1 MAKPVP
7 RASILVTFFND
18 PDTLGLMSN
27 GNDGPRAVLMFI
39 GLLVLAK
46 DLHNKG
52 EFKGKI
58 EIYSGQLM
66 LEPKR
71 SRRLFNMLSSP
82 SLRWV
87 EEVHPGFKIRSWEKH
102 NQINEAWGGKRDG
115 AGRRSIQSEAS
126 KEDKKNAQNAVWRA
140 VSRGEIVRPDTCSK
154 CAGGG
159 DIEAHHHDYFKPLDV
174 IWLCKKCH
182 GMEHSNNHLEN
193 TNNQDECSSSLEN
206 NHLGYMSDSYSSS
219 DSELQQQHAGEAV
232 LSMRTKP
239 GKAVKPDESDP
250 DAALIAHVCNCI
262 AATMRLDALR
272 PHRNEPQTVEPN
284 VRAWLARPAPTI
296 HGATVT
302 MAEVVERAADHAAES
317 ELGGTVKGALSWCES
332 VIDRAC
338 RDQVWPGEFKAA
350 KKTGVT
356 IERPPEVPE
365 YKTPEERQRERRERE
380 RNGHP

>member
-102 NQINEAWGGKRDG
+102 NANPSWGGSRPNSG
-115 AGRRSIQSEAS
+115 P
-126 KEDKKNAQNAVWRA
+126 KNDSSSV
-140 VSRGEIVRPDTCSK
+140 
-154 CAGGG
+154 
-159 DIEAHHHDYFKPLDV
+159 
-174 IWLCKKCH
+174 
-182 GMEHSNNHLEN
+182 
-193 TNNQDECSSSLEN
+193 QDEPDLNSKMDTGSVQ
-206 NHLGYMSDSYSSS
+206 LGYTSDSYSSS
-219 DSELQQQHAGEAV
+219 DSELQQQQQNAGEV
-232 LSMRTKP
+232 KLKLSPKS
-239 GKAVKPDESDP
+239 KIEWSDGVGWTGIT
-250 DAALIAHVCNCI
+250 DSDRDRWTAAYPACDIDLQLARMNDWLTANPTQRKSNYARFIANWF
-262 AATMRLDALR
+262 ARQQDR
-272 PHRNEPQTVEPN
+272 GGDRRNENGQKAGSWFGADANGSRGTGGFGGQD
-284 VRAWLARPAPTI
+284 RAS
-296 HGATVT
+296 
-302 MAEVVERAADHAAES
+302 AAE
-317 ELGGTVKGALSWCES
+317 AR
-332 VIDRAC
+332 RAKQ
-338 RDQVWPGEFKAA
+338 RAD
-350 KKTGVT
+350 
-356 IERPPEVPE
+356 E
-365 YKTPEERQRERRERE
+365 YD
-380 RNGHP
+380 

>member
-102 NQINEAWGGKRDG
+102 NANPSWGGSRPNSG
-115 AGRRSIQSEAS
+115 P
-126 KEDKKNAQNAVWRA
+126 KNDSSSV
-140 VSRGEIVRPDTCSK
+140 
-154 CAGGG
+154 
-159 DIEAHHHDYFKPLDV
+159 
-174 IWLCKKCH
+174 
-182 GMEHSNNHLEN
+182 
-193 TNNQDECSSSLEN
+193 QDEPDLNSKMDTGTVQ
-206 NHLGYMSDSYSSS
+206 LGYTSDSYSSS
-219 DSELQQQHAGEAV
+219 DSELQQQQHAGEAV
-232 LSMRTKP
+232 LSLRTKL
-239 GKAVKPDESDP
+239 GKSVKPDESDP
-250 DAALIAHVCNCI
+250 DASLIAHVCNCI

-272 PHRNEPQTVEPN
+272 PHRGEPQTVEPN

-296 HGATVT
+296 HGQVRT
-302 MAEVVERAADHAAES
+302 MREVVMRAAKEAAKS

-380 RNGHP
+380 RTGQP